1 MKTILI
7 VDDDREIAKLA
18 ALYLQNEGYRI
29 LQRHDGQQALQAIE
43 QEEIDLMVLDVMM
56 PEVDGLEVCRR
67 LRERNNTIPIL
78 MISAKAEDLDKVMGL
93 MSGADDY
100 LIKPFNPLEL
110 VARVKSLLRRTF
122 QYNAGGTESK
132 PDEVR
137 IHSLQ
142 VIRSSHQVLC
152 QGKEISLTAREFDI
166 LYLLASHPG
175 RVFSTEEIYQMVW
188 KEPYYGSNNT
198 VMVHISNLRDKLEKR
213 VGYKIIQTVWGV
225 GYKIDA

>member
-1 MKTILI
+1 MRTILI

-29 LQRHDGQQALQAIE
+29 LQRHDGMQALQAIE
-43 QEEIDLMVLDVMM
+43 QEEIDLIVLDVMM
-56 PEVDGLEVCRR
+56 PGVDGLEVCRR
-67 LRERNNTIPIL
+67 LRERQHTVPIL

-122 QYNAGGTESK
+122 QYNASGVETR

-142 VIRSSHQVLC
+142 VNRSTHQVIC
-152 QGKEISLTAREFDI
+152 QGKEIPLTAREFDI

-188 KEPYYGSNNT
+188 KEAYYGSNNT
-198 VMVHISNLRDKLEKR
+198 VMVHISNLRDKLEKH

>member
-1 MKTILI
+1 MRTILI

-29 LQRHDGQQALQAIE
+29 LQRHDGMQALQAIE

-56 PEVDGLEVCRR
+56 PGVDGLEVCRR
-67 LRERNNTIPIL
+67 LRERQHTVPIL

-122 QYNAGGTESK
+122 QYNAGGAETR

-142 VIRSSHQVLC
+142 VNRSTHQVIC
-152 QGKEISLTAREFDI
+152 QGKEIPLTAREFDI

-188 KEPYYGSNNT
+188 KEAYYGSNNT
-198 VMVHISNLRDKLEKR
+198 VMVHISNLRDKLEKH

>member
-29 LQRHDGQQALQAIE
+29 LQKHDGQQALQAIE

-67 LRERNNTIPIL
+67 LREQNNTVPIL

-122 QYNAGGTESK
+122 QYNNGGSENRQ
-132 PDEVR
+132 DEVR

-142 VIRSSHQVLC
+142 INRSTHQVIS
-152 QGKEISLTAREFDI
+152 QGKEIPLTAREFDI

-188 KEPYYGSNNT
+188 KEAYYGSNNT
-198 VMVHISNLRDKLEKR
+198 VMVHISNLRDKLEKH

>member
-198 VMVHISNLRDKLEKR
+198 VMVHISNLRDKLEKH

>member
-198 VMVHISNLRDKLEKR
+198 VMVHISNLRDKLER
-213 VGYKIIQTVWGV
+213 HVGYKIIQTVWGV